1 MLYGN
6 FMTRMTPF
14 FVTSFSRHNPL
25 LHLSANNMSTQD
37 LYSAN
42 VPDTPFPA
50 TCSLE
55 VNTPMASWSVEKF
68 EEFAKDPKNKT
79 RCEALAPML
88 YTSYTSRDL
97 LMDVSLLT
105 FYKMFTRKTAIRL
118 FRERPAKTLKVH
130 VTNRF

>member
-25 LHLSANNMSTQD
+25 LHLSANNMSTQN

-42 VPDTPFPA
+42 VPETPFPF
-50 TCSLE
+50 TGSLE
-55 VNTPMASWSVEKF
+55 VNTPMAFTWSVEQF
-68 EEFAKDPKNKT
+68 EEFAKKPENKT
-79 RCEALAPML
+79 GCEALAPML

-97 LMDVSLLT
+97 LMDVSALDLL
-105 FYKMFTRKTAIRL
+105 
-118 FRERPAKTLKVH
+118 
-130 VTNRF
+130 